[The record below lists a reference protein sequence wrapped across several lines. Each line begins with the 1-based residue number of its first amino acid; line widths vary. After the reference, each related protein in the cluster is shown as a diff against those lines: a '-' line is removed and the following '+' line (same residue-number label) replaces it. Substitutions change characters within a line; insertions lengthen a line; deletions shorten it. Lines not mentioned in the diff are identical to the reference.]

1 MPDRMTRI
9 DRWLTFGVGLLWR
22 AFAALLLL
30 ALLGSIV
37 VLGSVLVESFVRRW
51 P

>member
-1 MPDRMTRI
+1 MMERI
-9 DRWLTFGVGLLWR
+9 DRWLLFAMGLLWR
-22 AFAALLLL
+22 GFAILLLL

-37 VLGSVLVESFVRRW
+37 VLGYALIESFAHRW